1 MTKAI
6 PVSTPLSAEPEPQS
20 RNANRFV
27 WPAGVVLGILVVW
40 FGSDLGL
47 WFAPVVVGLL
57 AGIGTG
63 LRRSRWP
70 AAYGLV
76 VLAAVLGWLLPL
88 GLRAVAGQPVM
99 GAANTTADLAGF
111 AGAGG
116 IVVVATVLVALL
128 QAVVGTWLGRAV
140 TGWLARPTASSE

>member
-6 PVSTPLSAEPEPQS
+6 SVHTPLSAESEPQP
-20 RNANRFV
+20 RPANRFV
-27 WPAGVVLGILVVW
+27 WPAGAVLGILVVW

-63 LRRSRWP
+63 LRRNRWP
-70 AAYGLV
+70 AAYGLAALVAV
-76 VLAAVLGWLLPL
+76 VGWVLPL

-111 AGAGG
+111 AGAGS
-116 IVVVATVLVALL
+116 VVLAATVIVALL
-128 QAVVGTWLGRAV
+128 QSVVGTWLGRAV
-140 TGWLARPTASSE
+140 TCWLVRPTTSSE

>member
-6 PVSTPLSAEPEPQS
+6 PVSTPLSAEPQPQP
-20 RNANRFV
+20 RAAIRFV
-27 WPAGVVLGILVVW
+27 WPAGAVLGILVVW
-40 FGSDLGL
+40 FGSELGL

-63 LRRSRWP
+63 LRHSRWP
-70 AAYGLV
+70 AAYGLAA
-76 VLAAVLGWLLPL
+76 LIAVLGWLLPL

-116 IVVVATVLVALL
+116 IVLVATVIVALSQSL
-128 QAVVGTWLGRAV
+128 VGTWLGRAV
-140 TGWLARPTASSE
+140 TGWLVRPTTSSE